1 MAHRKAFS
9 LQRLWPTERPRL
21 TPGDVWGGLAAM
33 LVAFP
38 AAIAFGVTVYGAI
51 APSYAAYGALAGI
64 VGVVVMGL
72 VASWLGGTERLIS
85 APCAPAAA
93 VLSAFAIQ
101 MVQRGDSPDL
111 IVLMLVVIGM
121 LAGLMQAGLGLIGLG
136 GLIKYIP
143 YPVVSGYLTGVGL
156 IIIGSQIPRLLG
168 APDTLRWWEA
178 LRDPAI
184 WDWRALAIGLMT
196 ALVATGAQRVTKKVP
211 GIILG
216 ILAGLLAYGLF
227 ALFDPSLRVLPG
239 NSLVIGSLAI
249 AGDGFL
255 SLLVTRWSGISHLG
269 FGLIAGMLGV
279 ALTLAALLS
288 IDTLKTC
295 VVLDQLTRS
304 RHEPNRELVGQGIA
318 NMVSNALG
326 GLSGA
331 GQMGATLVGLN
342 SGSESRMA
350 GVMAGV
356 FALAAALLFSAFFA
370 WIPVSTLAGILV
382 VIGFRMIDRGPLQFL
397 RARATV
403 LDFGVVATV
412 VAVAL
417 TSSLIAASAAGVA
430 LAMVLFVRAQIG
442 STAVRH
448 KMLLRQSPSSWHRP
462 EPELA
467 ILEAR
472 GDEAVIFEL
481 QGSLFFGN
489 TYQLYTDLEKEISTR
504 SYVIIDLRRVQSI
517 DVTAAHL
524 FNLIRDAIR
533 ERGAKLVLSG
543 IQENNPRG
551 RNLHEFLGLNG
562 LWHAR
567 STTVRQFPDLDA
579 AIAWVEDRLLGE
591 AEYSVDGEAPMLL
604 QDMEIFA
611 RRKVETLQDLEACMD
626 IRTYQA
632 GDIIYAH
639 GQPGDELYWVRRGS
653 VRLMA
658 QLPLGKRKS
667 VASFGRGDFFGS
679 LAFMDG
685 QPRPNDAVAV
695 TTTELYVLTRAKF
708 NEVTAMHKQ
717 LAADLAYAM
726 ARTLALRLRRTES
739 KLTMLQEY

>member
-184 WDWRALAIGLMT
+184 WDWRALVIGMTT

-382 VIGFRMIDRGPLQFL
+382 VIGFRMIDRAPLQFL

>member
-1 MAHRKAFS
+1 
-9 LQRLWPTERPRL
+9 
-21 TPGDVWGGLAAM
+21 
-33 LVAFP
+33 
-38 AAIAFGVTVYGAI
+38 
-51 APSYAAYGALAGI
+51 
-64 VGVVVMGL
+64 
-72 VASWLGGTERLIS
+72 
-85 APCAPAAA
+85 
-93 VLSAFAIQ
+93 
-101 MVQRGDSPDL
+101 
-111 IVLMLVVIGM
+111 
-121 LAGLMQAGLGLIGLG
+121 
-136 GLIKYIP
+136 
-143 YPVVSGYLTGVGL
+143 
-156 IIIGSQIPRLLG
+156 
-168 APDTLRWWEA
+168 
-178 LRDPAI
+178 
-184 WDWRALAIGLMT
+184 
-196 ALVATGAQRVTKKVP
+196 
-211 GIILG
+211 
-216 ILAGLLAYGLF
+216 
-227 ALFDPSLRVLPG
+227 
-239 NSLVIGSLAI
+239 
-249 AGDGFL
+249 
-255 SLLVTRWSGISHLG
+255 
-269 FGLIAGMLGV
+269 
-279 ALTLAALLS
+279 
-288 IDTLKTC
+288 
-295 VVLDQLTRS
+295 
-304 RHEPNRELVGQGIA
+304 
-318 NMVSNALG
+318 
-326 GLSGA
+326 
-331 GQMGATLVGLN
+331 
-342 SGSESRMA
+342 
-350 GVMAGV
+350 
-356 FALAAALLFSAFFA
+356 
-370 WIPVSTLAGILV
+370 
-382 VIGFRMIDRGPLQFL
+382 
-397 RARATV
+397 
-403 LDFGVVATV
+403 V

>member
-184 WDWRALAIGLMT
+184 WDWRALAIGLTT

-382 VIGFRMIDRGPLQFL
+382 VIGFRMIDRAPLQFL

-708 NEVTAMHKQ
+708 NEVTALHKQ

>member
-382 VIGFRMIDRGPLQFL
+382 VIGFRMIDRAPLQFL

-543 IQENNPRG
+543 IQENHPRG

-708 NEVTAMHKQ
+708 NEVTALHKQ

>member
-184 WDWRALAIGLMT
+184 WDWRALAIGLTT

-382 VIGFRMIDRGPLQFL
+382 VIGFRMIDRAPLQFL

-543 IQENNPRG
+543 IQENHPRG

-708 NEVTAMHKQ
+708 NEVTALHKQ

>member
-543 IQENNPRG
+543 IQENHPRG

>member
-38 AAIAFGVTVYGAI
+38 AAIAFGVTVYGAV

-184 WDWRALAIGLMT
+184 WDWRALAIGLTT

-382 VIGFRMIDRGPLQFL
+382 VIGFRMIDRAPLQFL

-626 IRTYQA
+626 IRTCQA

>member
-38 AAIAFGVTVYGAI
+38 AAIAFGVTVYGAV

-382 VIGFRMIDRGPLQFL
+382 VIGFRMIDRAPLQFL

-543 IQENNPRG
+543 IQENHPRG

>member
-121 LAGLMQAGLGLIGLG
+121 VAGLMQAGLGLIGLG

-382 VIGFRMIDRGPLQFL
+382 VIGFRMIDRAPLQFL

-543 IQENNPRG
+543 IQENHPRG

>member
-184 WDWRALAIGLMT
+184 WDWRALAIGLTT

-295 VVLDQLTRS
+295 VVLDQLTRC

-350 GVMAGV
+350 GVMA
-356 FALAAALLFSAFFA
+356 AFFA

-382 VIGFRMIDRGPLQFL
+382 VIGFRMIDRAPLQFL

-543 IQENNPRG
+543 IQENHPRG

>member
-382 VIGFRMIDRGPLQFL
+382 VIGFRMIDRAPLQFL

-543 IQENNPRG
+543 IQENHPRG

-579 AIAWVEDRLLGE
+579 AIAWVEDRLLAE

>member
-382 VIGFRMIDRGPLQFL
+382 VIGFRMIDRAPLQFL

>member
-184 WDWRALAIGLMT
+184 WDWRALAIGLTT

-382 VIGFRMIDRGPLQFL
+382 VIGFRMIDRAPLQFL

-543 IQENNPRG
+543 IQENHPRG

>member
-382 VIGFRMIDRGPLQFL
+382 VIGFRMIDRAPLQFL

-448 KMLLRQSPSSWHRP
+448 RMLLRQSPSSWHRP

-543 IQENNPRG
+543 IQENHPRG

-604 QDMEIFA
+604 QDMGIFA

>member
-318 NMVSNALG
+318 NTVSNALG

-382 VIGFRMIDRGPLQFL
+382 VIGFRMIDRAPLQFL

-543 IQENNPRG
+543 IQENHPRG

>member
-38 AAIAFGVTVYGAI
+38 AAIAFGVTVYGAV

-168 APDTLRWWEA
+168 APDTLGWWEV
-178 LRDPAI
+178 LRGPAT
-184 WDWRALAIGLMT
+184 WDWRALAIGLTT

-269 FGLIAGMLGV
+269 VDLIAGMLGV

-295 VVLDQLTRS
+295 VVLDQLTRC

-382 VIGFRMIDRGPLQFL
+382 VIGFRMIDRAPLQFL

>member
-370 WIPVSTLAGILV
+370 WIPVATLAGILV
-382 VIGFRMIDRGPLQFL
+382 VIGFRMIDRAPLQFL

-543 IQENNPRG
+543 IQENHPRG

>member
-382 VIGFRMIDRGPLQFL
+382 VIGFRMIDRAPLQFL

-543 IQENNPRG
+543 IQENHPRG

-626 IRTYQA
+626 IRTCQA

>member
-184 WDWRALAIGLMT
+184 WDWRALAIGLTT

-382 VIGFRMIDRGPLQFL
+382 VIGFRMIDRAPLQFL

-462 EPELA
+462 EAELA

-543 IQENNPRG
+543 IQENHPRG

-626 IRTYQA
+626 IRTCQA

>member
-38 AAIAFGVTVYGAI
+38 AAIAFGVTVYGAV

-184 WDWRALAIGLMT
+184 WDWRALAIGLTT

-382 VIGFRMIDRGPLQFL
+382 VIGFRMIDRAPLQFL

-543 IQENNPRG
+543 IQENHPRG

-708 NEVTAMHKQ
+708 NEVTALHKQ

>member
-184 WDWRALAIGLMT
+184 WDWRALAIGLTT

-382 VIGFRMIDRGPLQFL
+382 VIGFRMIDRAPLQFL

>member
-184 WDWRALAIGLMT
+184 WDWRALAIGLTT

-269 FGLIAGMLGV
+269 VDLIAGMLGV

-295 VVLDQLTRS
+295 VVLDQLTRC

-382 VIGFRMIDRGPLQFL
+382 VIGFRMIDRAPLQFL

-543 IQENNPRG
+543 IQENHPRG

>member
-227 ALFDPSLRVLPG
+227 ALIDPSLRVLPG

-382 VIGFRMIDRGPLQFL
+382 VIGFRMIDRAPLQFL

-543 IQENNPRG
+543 IQENHPRG

>member
-168 APDTLRWWEA
+168 APDTLGWWEV
-178 LRDPAI
+178 LRGPAT
-184 WDWRALAIGLMT
+184 WDWRALVIGMTT

-216 ILAGLLAYGLF
+216 ILAGLLAYCLF

-382 VIGFRMIDRGPLQFL
+382 VIGFRMIDRAPLQFL

-489 TYQLYTDLEKEISTR
+489 TFQLYTDLEKEISTR

>member
-1 MAHRKAFS
+1 
-9 LQRLWPTERPRL
+9 
-21 TPGDVWGGLAAM
+21 
-33 LVAFP
+33 
-38 AAIAFGVTVYGAI
+38 
-51 APSYAAYGALAGI
+51 
-64 VGVVVMGL
+64 
-72 VASWLGGTERLIS
+72 
-85 APCAPAAA
+85 
-93 VLSAFAIQ
+93 
-101 MVQRGDSPDL
+101 
-111 IVLMLVVIGM
+111 
-121 LAGLMQAGLGLIGLG
+121 
-136 GLIKYIP
+136 
-143 YPVVSGYLTGVGL
+143 
-156 IIIGSQIPRLLG
+156 
-168 APDTLRWWEA
+168 
-178 LRDPAI
+178 
-184 WDWRALAIGLMT
+184 
-196 ALVATGAQRVTKKVP
+196 
-211 GIILG
+211 
-216 ILAGLLAYGLF
+216 
-227 ALFDPSLRVLPG
+227 
-239 NSLVIGSLAI
+239 
-249 AGDGFL
+249 
-255 SLLVTRWSGISHLG
+255 
-269 FGLIAGMLGV
+269 
-279 ALTLAALLS
+279 
-288 IDTLKTC
+288 
-295 VVLDQLTRS
+295 
-304 RHEPNRELVGQGIA
+304 
-318 NMVSNALG
+318 
-326 GLSGA
+326 
-331 GQMGATLVGLN
+331 
-342 SGSESRMA
+342 
-350 GVMAGV
+350 
-356 FALAAALLFSAFFA
+356 
-370 WIPVSTLAGILV
+370 VSTLAGILV
-382 VIGFRMIDRGPLQFL
+382 VIGFRMIDRAPLQFL

-543 IQENNPRG
+543 IQENHPRG

-695 TTTELYVLTRAKF
+695 T
-708 NEVTAMHKQ
+708 
-717 LAADLAYAM
+717 DDG
-726 ARTLALRLRRTES
+726 TLRPDPC
-739 KLTMLQEY
+739 QIQ

>member
-295 VVLDQLTRS
+295 VVLDQLTRC

>member
-168 APDTLRWWEA
+168 APDTLGWWEV
-178 LRDPAI
+178 LRGPAT
-184 WDWRALAIGLMT
+184 WDWRALVIGMTT

-269 FGLIAGMLGV
+269 VDLIAGMLGV

-295 VVLDQLTRS
+295 VVLDQLTRC

-382 VIGFRMIDRGPLQFL
+382 VIGFRMIDRAPLQFL

>member
-38 AAIAFGVTVYGAI
+38 AAIAFGVTVYGAV

-184 WDWRALAIGLMT
+184 WDWRALAIGLTT

-382 VIGFRMIDRGPLQFL
+382 VIGFRMIDRAPLQFL

-543 IQENNPRG
+543 IQENHPRG

>member
-382 VIGFRMIDRGPLQFL
+382 VIGFRMIDRAPLQFL

-543 IQENNPRG
+543 IQENHPRG

>member
-38 AAIAFGVTVYGAI
+38 AAIAFGVTVYGAV

-184 WDWRALAIGLMT
+184 WDWRALAIGLTT

-350 GVMAGV
+350 GVMEGV
-356 FALAAALLFSAFFA
+356 FALAAAVLFSAFFA
-370 WIPVSTLAGILV
+370 WIPVATLAGILV
-382 VIGFRMIDRGPLQFL
+382 VIGFRMIDRAPLQFL

-543 IQENNPRG
+543 IQENHPRG

-626 IRTYQA
+626 IRTCQA

>member
-168 APDTLRWWEA
+168 APDTLGWWEV
-178 LRDPAI
+178 LRGPAT
-184 WDWRALAIGLMT
+184 WDWRALVIGMTT

-382 VIGFRMIDRGPLQFL
+382 VIGFRMIDRAPLQFL

-543 IQENNPRG
+543 IQENHPRG

-708 NEVTAMHKQ
+708 NEVTALHKQ

>member
-38 AAIAFGVTVYGAI
+38 AAIAFGVTVYGAV

-318 NMVSNALG
+318 NMGSNALG

-382 VIGFRMIDRGPLQFL
+382 VIGFRMIDRAPLQFL

-543 IQENNPRG
+543 IQENHPRG

>member
-38 AAIAFGVTVYGAI
+38 AAIAFGVTVYGAV

-184 WDWRALAIGLMT
+184 WDWRALVIGMTT

-295 VVLDQLTRS
+295 VVLDQLTRC

-382 VIGFRMIDRGPLQFL
+382 VIGFRMIDRAPLQFL

-543 IQENNPRG
+543 IQENHPRG

-653 VRLMA
+653 ARLMA